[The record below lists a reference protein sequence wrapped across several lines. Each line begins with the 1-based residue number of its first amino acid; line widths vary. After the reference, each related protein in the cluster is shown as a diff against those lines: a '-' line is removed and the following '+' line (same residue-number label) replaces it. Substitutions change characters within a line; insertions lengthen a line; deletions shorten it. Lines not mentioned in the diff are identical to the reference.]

1 MSVSLI
7 IRWSDGGSESV
18 PIAGM
23 RTAERLAE
31 NARRL
36 GLVLIPMFPS
46 FVPVEPDTLDE
57 FIREVKVFRESVAAS
72 EGAHSTTVE
81 MLDRLS
87 QAFERLKAT
96 SGWKASIG

>member
-1 MSVSLI
+1 MSVSLDI
-7 IRWSDGGSESV
+7 EWPNGDFEEV

-23 RTAERLAE
+23 RTAKKLAE
-31 NARRL
+31 DARRL

-46 FVPVEPDTLDE
+46 FVPVEPGTLDE

-72 EGAHSTTVE
+72 EEANSATVE

-87 QAFERLKAT
+87 QAFERLKMT